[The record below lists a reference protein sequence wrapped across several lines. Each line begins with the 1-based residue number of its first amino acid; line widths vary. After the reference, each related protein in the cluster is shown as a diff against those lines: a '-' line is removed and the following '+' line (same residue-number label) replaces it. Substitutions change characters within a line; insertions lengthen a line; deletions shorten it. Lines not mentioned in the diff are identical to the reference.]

1 ALIADLA
8 QDCRHLS
15 FPPFAEAEKA
25 RVAATLNDYVTID
38 NPLDYHTFI
47 WDDMARLTA
56 TFSAALAGGFDLG
69 LVILDV
75 PTHPKMNR
83 DSWATTARAMVA
95 AAQAA
100 GVRAAVVA
108 SMYEGMPQDIA
119 AELSAAGVA
128 PMIGLD
134 DGLAAFEA

>member
-1 ALIADLA
+1 HTSSLAGADRLYDALFDRYGVARVDTPTQLAETLKFLHHGGVLPGGRLVSMSCSGGEAALIADLA

-56 TFSAALAGGFDLG
+56 TFSAALAGGFDL
-69 LVILDV
+69 
-75 PTHPKMNR
+75 
-83 DSWATTARAMVA
+83 
-95 AAQAA
+95 
-100 GVRAAVVA
+100 
-108 SMYEGMPQDIA
+108 
-119 AELSAAGVA
+119 
-128 PMIGLD
+128 
-134 DGLAAFEA
+134 